1 MRKPAGLI
9 IAGMFRPALIA
20 AVTFFAV
27 ASGAHAA
34 ATGAAQVGQYVD
46 LQPVGLPVVVRGQ
59 LVNYVFVYVRVNLAA
74 DADVTQLRDKEPYF
88 RDALVRMAHRTPF
101 TVAGDYNRIDEGRLT
116 AALAREA
123 SAIVGAGAIRSVVV
137 SSQAPQHR
145 IPTPRS

>member
-1 MRKPAGLI
+1 MIR
-9 IAGMFRPALIA
+9 RALIA
-20 AVTFFAV
+20 ALALLAV
-27 ASGAHAA
+27 DSAA
-34 ATGAAQVGQYVD
+34 QAAPGGPAQVGQYVD

-59 LVNYVFVYVRVNLAA
+59 LVNYVFVYVRLNLAA
-74 DADVTQLRDKEPYF
+74 NADVTRLRDKEPYF

-123 SAIVGAGAIRSVVV
+123 AAIAGEGTIRSVVV

-145 IPTPRS
+145 VPSPRS